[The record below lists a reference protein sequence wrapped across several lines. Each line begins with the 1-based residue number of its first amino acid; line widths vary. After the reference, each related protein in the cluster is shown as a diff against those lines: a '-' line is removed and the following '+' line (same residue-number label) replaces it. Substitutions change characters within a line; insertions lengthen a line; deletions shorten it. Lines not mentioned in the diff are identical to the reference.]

1 VIHVADVARATV
13 RLTVQVEVQVI
24 AEQATEVEMARFAER
39 HLEEIAEA
47 TARRLEGDFTSGYY
61 GVPRGVP
68 SAGWLDEDREVFLE
82 GCVAAEPVGR
92 PMTVAGR

>member
-1 VIHVADVARATV
+1 VIPVADVARATV

-24 AEQATEVEMARFAER
+24 AEFATEVEMARFAER
-39 HLEEIAEA
+39 HLEEIAGA
-47 TARRLEGDFTSGYY
+47 AARAMETSQL
-61 GVPRGVP
+61 RGEP
-68 SAGWLDEDREVFLE
+68 SVGWLDEDREVFLE

>member
-1 VIHVADVARATV
+1 MADVARATV

-24 AEQATEVEMARFAER
+24 AEFATEVEMARFAER
-39 HLEEIAEA
+39 HLEEIAGA
-47 TARRLEGDFTSGYY
+47 TARSLEINFSGE
-61 GVPRGVP
+61 P
-68 SAGWLDEDREVFLE
+68 SVGWLDEDREVFVE